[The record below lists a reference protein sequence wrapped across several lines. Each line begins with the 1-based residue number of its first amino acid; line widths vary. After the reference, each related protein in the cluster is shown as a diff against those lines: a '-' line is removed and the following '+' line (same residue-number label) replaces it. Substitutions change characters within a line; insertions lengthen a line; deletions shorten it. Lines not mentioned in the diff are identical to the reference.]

1 MQVQTSY
8 LLSRTHAQSIDK
20 AQNTMANMEPLH
32 TRFSYFRNWY
42 EIVVNE
48 IHDTG
53 VEIGFVEGFL
63 LHKWREL
70 DIQPS
75 LLKLSE
81 S

>member
-1 MQVQTSY
+1 MQVQTSF

-20 AQNTMANMEPLH
+20 AQNAIADIEPLH
-32 TRFSYFRNWY
+32 TRFSYFRNCQ
-42 EIVVNE
+42 IVVK
-48 IHDTG
+48 IHDG
-53 VEIGFVEGFL
+53 GKEIGSVEGFL

-75 LLKLSE
+75 LLKLLE